1 MIDYTTISNRKAK
14 ELEWKST
21 HHLAVYMHKKVTRAT
36 CCRCGRTRTL
46 AQLGEVGNEVYMC
59 RGGCQNA

>member
-14 ELEWKST
+14 ELEWKHM
-21 HHLAVYMHKKVTRAT
+21 HHLAGYMAKKVTNAT

-46 AQLGEVGNEVYMC
+46 DQLGEVGNEVYMC
-59 RGGCQNA
+59 RGGCNK